1 MSSRAVSRD
10 LGTAALLPFFA
21 LTFTITWSLFALF
34 IVAPGPVE
42 RLFGPSSGSHPLFI
56 LAVYAPAISA
66 FLLVLRRAGPGGMV
80 RFLSRLTLWRAP
92 PVWYLMLLAGIP
104 AVYYAGALIKG
115 APLLPPFESL
125 AAFLGLLA
133 FMAVLGPVE
142 EFGWRGVALP
152 LLQRRMV
159 PFAASVVLGLVWAL
173 WHLPAF
179 LLSGT
184 LQSNWQFMP
193 FLLGLV
199 ATSVIMTQ
207 LFNAS
212 RGSIVL
218 PMLFHWQLNNP
229 AWPDAQPWDTGFF
242 VAAAAVVTWACRG
255 RMFTRAGAATE
266 VVPEHSR
273 SAKEAA
279 EGL

>member
-1 MSSRAVSRD
+1 
-10 LGTAALLPFFA
+10 
-21 LTFTITWSLFALF
+21 
-34 IVAPGPVE
+34 
-42 RLFGPSSGSHPLFI
+42 
-56 LAVYAPAISA
+56 
-66 FLLVLRRAGPGGMV
+66 
-80 RFLSRLTLWRAP
+80 
-92 PVWYLMLLAGIP
+92 MLLAGIP